1 MNTLPVID
9 RELRMRARQGT
20 TYWSRCGVAAMAGI
34 IGVQEMVLTPNTSTP
49 PTVGTAAFQAV
60 GWLGF
65 LVACICSLVTAD
77 SLSRERREGT
87 LGLLLLTEL
96 KSYDVVLGKLCAAGV
111 TACYALIGFLPALAL
126 LVLDGGVTGW
136 EIARTAL
143 ALLNT
148 VFIALAAGMW
158 VSGRT
163 QSRHKALQGAL
174 LVVLLLCIVPRIV
187 MNIGRAFTYKAAVLA
202 CFSPYSSFYMAPE
215 KTYLGTPLHYWLAL
229 IFTQLE
235 AWVLLGWTG
244 LRLFKNWQSVDW
256 APPRPKLIVWEP
268 LLPEEVQAMTSK
280 RAVLLEE
287 DPVCWAVSRMRVQN
301 ALIWTGTLLLL
312 LGGTGF
318 SWGSLLAGT
327 RGGPLAMGLWDSLHL
342 LVSLG
347 SAALLAWAAGRFF
360 FEKQRNG
367 ELEMI
372 LSTPLGARDIVGGNW
387 RALCR
392 PLRGAWLLVGFLI
405 LFEFISGSVEH
416 GWFTFQRVIAP
427 VIRVLDIMAL
437 CWMGMWFG
445 LRARKPL
452 HIMGWTVGMVVALPW
467 VISFAF
473 IIGATLTSTALLSP
487 GAAYSASSAL
497 LFWFGIWPVLN
508 VAKNIFFIRWASQ
521 KLRAE
526 LRTKAALAAGDWLK

>member
-1 MNTLPVID
+1 MNTFPVID
-9 RELRMRARQGT
+9 RELRMRARQGA

-34 IGVQEMVLTPNTSTP
+34 IGVQEMVLTPNSSS
-49 PTVGTAAFQAV
+49 PTAVGTAAFQAV
-60 GWLGF
+60 SWLGF
-65 LVACICSLVTAD
+65 MVACICSLVTAD

-96 KSYDVVLGKLCAAGV
+96 KSYDVVLGKLSASGL

-136 EIARTAL
+136 ELARTAL

-148 VFIALAAGMW
+148 VVIALAAGMW
-158 VSGRT
+158 VSSRT

-174 LVVLLLCIVPRIV
+174 LIVLLLCIVPRIA
-187 MNIGRAFTYKAAVLA
+187 MNIGSVFTSKAAILA
-202 CFSPYSSFYMAPE
+202 CFSPYSSFYMASDYI
-215 KTYLGTPLHYWLAL
+215 YLGAPSHYWLSL
-229 IFTQLE
+229 ILTELE
-235 AWVLLGWTG
+235 AWALLGWTA
-244 LRLFKNWQSVDW
+244 LRLFKNWQSIDW
-256 APPRPKLIVWEP
+256 SPPRPKIVVWEP
-268 LLPEEVQAMTSK
+268 LLPEEVQALAAK
-280 RAVLLEE
+280 RTVMLEE
-287 DPVCWAVSRMRVQN
+287 DPVCWAVSRMRIQN
-301 ALIWTGTLLLL
+301 ALIWIGTLLLL

-318 SWGSLLAGT
+318 SWGSLLVGT

-387 RALCR
+387 RALCK

-405 LFEFISGSVEH
+405 LFELISGSVEH

-467 VISFAF
+467 VISFMF
-473 IIGATLTSTALLSP
+473 IIATTLTSRAFLSS

-497 LFWFGIWPVLN
+497 LFWFGIWPILN
-508 VAKNIFFIRWASQ
+508 VAKNVFFIRWASQ
-521 KLRAE
+521 KLRTE
-526 LRTKAALAAGDWLK
+526 LRTKAALAAGDWLN

>member
-1 MNTLPVID
+1 MNTFPVID
-9 RELRMRARQGT
+9 RELRMRARQGA

-34 IGVQEMVLTPNTSTP
+34 IGVQEMVLTPNSSSATA
-49 PTVGTAAFQAV
+49 VGTAAFQAV
-60 GWLGF
+60 SWLGF
-65 LVACICSLVTAD
+65 LVAGLCSLVTAD

-96 KSYDVVLGKLCAAGV
+96 RTYDVILGKLCAASL

-126 LVLDGGVTGW
+126 FVLDGGVSGW
-136 EIARTAL
+136 QLARTAL

-148 VFIALAAGMW
+148 VFIALAVGMW

-174 LVVLLLCIVPRIV
+174 LIVLLLCIVPRIA
-187 MNIGRAFTYKAAVLA
+187 MNIGSVFTYKAAVLA
-202 CFSPYSSFYMAPE
+202 CFSPYSSFFMASDYI
-215 KTYLGTPLHYWLAL
+215 YLGAPSHYWLSL
-229 IFTQLE
+229 ILTQLE
-235 AWVLLGWTG
+235 AWGLLGWTA
-244 LRLFKNWQSVDW
+244 LRLLKNWQTLDW
-256 APPRPKLIVWEP
+256 SPPRPKVVVWEP
-268 LLPEEVQAMTSK
+268 LLPQEVQALAAS
-280 RAVLLEE
+280 RAVMLEE

-387 RALCR
+387 RALCK
-392 PLRGAWLLVGFLI
+392 PLRGAWLLVGALV
-405 LFEFISGSVEH
+405 LFELMSGSVEH
-416 GWFTFQRVIAP
+416 
-427 VIRVLDIMAL
+427 
-437 CWMGMWFG
+437 
-445 LRARKPL
+445 
-452 HIMGWTVGMVVALPW
+452 
-467 VISFAF
+467 
-473 IIGATLTSTALLSP
+473 
-487 GAAYSASSAL
+487 
-497 LFWFGIWPVLN
+497 
-508 VAKNIFFIRWASQ
+508 
-521 KLRAE
+521 E
-526 LRTKAALAAGDWLK
+526 

>member
-1 MNTLPVID
+1 MNTLPVIE
-9 RELRMRARQGT
+9 RELRMRARQGA
-20 TYWSRCGVAAMAGI
+20 TYWARCGVAAMAGL
-34 IGVQEMVLTPNTSTP
+34 IGIQEMVLTSSSPA
-49 PTVGTAAFQAV
+49 PTAVGPATFQAV
-60 GWLGF
+60 SWLGF
-65 LVACICSLVTAD
+65 LIACICSLVSAD

-96 KSYDVVLGKLCAAGV
+96 KSRDVVFGKLCAAGL
-111 TACYALIGFLPALAL
+111 TACYALIGFLPAMAIVVLA
-126 LVLDGGVTGW
+126 GGVTGGQVF
-136 EIARTAL
+136 RTSL

-148 VFIALAAGMW
+148 VIIALAAGIW

-163 QSRHKALQGAL
+163 QSRHKALRGAL
-174 LVVLLLCIVPRIV
+174 LIVLLLCILPRIA
-187 MNIGRAFTYKAAVLA
+187 MNIGSAFTYKAAILA
-202 CFSPYSSFYMAPE
+202 CFSPYSSFYMAPDNV
-215 KTYLGTPLHYWLAL
+215 YLGAPRQYWYSL

-235 AWVLLGWTG
+235 AWLLFEWTA
-244 LRLFKNWQSVDW
+244 LRLFKNWQSLEW
-256 APPRPKLIVWEP
+256 SPPRPKVVVWEP
-268 LLPEEVQAMTSK
+268 LLPQEVEALATS

-287 DPVCWAVSRMRVQN
+287 DPVCWAVSRMRIQN

-318 SWGSLLAGT
+318 SWGSLIAGA

-342 LVSLG
+342 VVSLG

-367 ELEMI
+367 ELEML

-387 RALCR
+387 RALCK

-405 LFEFISGSVEH
+405 LFELISGSVEN
-416 GWFTFQRVIAP
+416 GLFTFQRAIAP
-427 VIRVLDIMAL
+427 IVRVLDIMAL

-445 LRARKPL
+445 LRARKPS

-467 VISFAF
+467 VISFVF
-473 IIGATLTSTALLSP
+473 IVGTSLTSTAFLSP

-497 LFWFGIWPVLN
+497 LFWFAIWPLLN
-508 VAKNIFFIRWASQ
+508 VAKNIFFIRWAGQ

>member
-1 MNTLPVID
+1 MNTFPVID
-9 RELRMRARQGT
+9 RELRMRARQGA

-34 IGVQEMVLTPNTSTP
+34 IGVQEMVLAPNSSGATPI
-49 PTVGTAAFQAV
+49 GTAAFLAV
-60 GWLGF
+60 SWLGF

-96 KSYDVVLGKLCAAGV
+96 KSYDVVLGKLCAAGL

-126 LVLDGGVTGW
+126 FVLDGGVSGW
-136 EIARTAL
+136 QLGRTAL

-148 VFIALAAGMW
+148 VFIALTAGMW

-163 QSRHKALQGAL
+163 QSRHKAVQGAL
-174 LVVLLLCIVPRIV
+174 LIVLLFCIVPRIA
-187 MNIGRAFTYKAAVLA
+187 MNIGSAFTYKAAVLA
-202 CFSPYSSFYMAPE
+202 CFSPYSSFYMASDYV
-215 KTYLGTPLHYWLAL
+215 YLGAPFHYWLSL
-229 IFTQLE
+229 ILTQLE
-235 AWVLLGWTG
+235 AWGLLGWTA
-244 LRLFKNWQSVDW
+244 LRLFKNWQAVDW
-256 APPRPKLIVWEP
+256 SPPRPKLVVWEP
-268 LLPEEVQAMTSK
+268 LLPEEVQALAAK
-280 RAVLLEE
+280 RAVLLEQ
-287 DPVCWAVSRMRVQN
+287 DPVCWAVSRMRIQN

-387 RALCR
+387 RALCK

-405 LFEFISGSVEH
+405 LAELISGSVEH

-427 VIRVLDIMAL
+427 VVRVLDIMAL

-445 LRARKPL
+445 LRSRKPS

-467 VISFAF
+467 LVSFMF
-473 IIGATLTSTALLSP
+473 IMATTLTATSGFRS
-487 GAAYSASSAL
+487 AAASSVL
-497 LFWFGIWPVLN
+497 LFWFGIWPILN
-508 VAKNIFFIRWASQ
+508 VAKNVFFIRWAGQ

-526 LRTKAALAAGDWLK
+526 LRTKASLAAGDWLK